1 MQRLEQSPQTT
12 FAEHSPQ
19 LERPEDKK
27 ESIFAYYDVP
37 NEIDFIDKIKDRVGE
52 EDRTYLIQ
60 ENVYR
65 FLGEFAGKVPYTTI
79 AYTRTDDGLSYA
91 GIDLMDSYRNTA
103 EMTAPHSR
111 ERDEL
116 VGYEKIAATM
126 ANGAQSATW
135 ISPPKIADYGFAFHF
150 ERNPEN
156 DHIKEYILRYDE
168 NRGEL
173 GKSAAIQEAI
183 DPVRVFDTD
192 SEYLH
197 NPYIGF
203 EEQDCID
210 IEHVMG
216 SIGIDVDDIRKS
228 QLFEQRVQHELSS
241 WVEMYTQA
249 IETGQKETA
258 EFLLT
263 AIYNRAVDIK
273 DSIDK
278 KPGHIEIASPSVHF
292 SDIQTAEYD
301 GALLAQYAKKQAV
314 VIGGGSCP
322 SVKNKWNGDPL
333 SSPSLMKE
341 IELGKSVSKL
351 VNEANEHFVCPK
363 CDYHATGPVG
373 NECPHCHM
381 TKEEFAKQGGTVC

>member
-1 MQRLEQSPQTT
+1 MQTLEQSPQTT
-12 FAEHSPQ
+12 FAEQTPHT
-19 LERPEDKK
+19 ERPQDKK
-27 ESIFAYYDVP
+27 ESIFAYYDIP

-65 FLGEFAGKVPYTTI
+65 FLGEFVGKVPYTTI

-91 GIDLMDSYRNTA
+91 GIDLMDSYRKTA
-103 EMTAPHSR
+103 AMTAPGSR
-111 ERDEL
+111 ERDEV

-156 DHIKEYILRYDE
+156 NHIKEYILRYDE
-168 NRGEL
+168 KRGEL

-183 DPVRVFDTD
+183 DPVRAFDTD
-192 SEYLH
+192 SEYLQ

-203 EEQDCID
+203 DEKDRVD
-210 IEHVMG
+210 IEHVMK
-216 SIGIDVDDIRKS
+216 SVGINAEDIRKS

-249 IETGQKETA
+249 IEKGQKENA

-263 AIYNRAVDIK
+263 AIYNRAADIK
-273 DSIDK
+273 DSIDE
-278 KPGHIEIASPSVHF
+278 KPGHVEISMDTIRVSAVK
-292 SDIQTAEYD
+292 TMEYE
-301 GALLAQYAKKQAV
+301 GALLARYAQKKAV
-314 VIGGGSCP
+314 VVGGGSCP
-322 SVKNKWNGDPL
+322 SIKNRWNGDPFDT
-333 SSPSLMKE
+333 PSLTERM
-341 IELGKSVSKL
+341 ELGTSINKILEQS
-351 VNEANEHFVCPK
+351 NEHFVCPK
-363 CDYHATGPVG
+363 CEYRATGPVG
-373 NECPHCHM
+373 NECPHCHL
-381 TKEEFAKQGGTVC
+381 TKEDFAKQGGKVC